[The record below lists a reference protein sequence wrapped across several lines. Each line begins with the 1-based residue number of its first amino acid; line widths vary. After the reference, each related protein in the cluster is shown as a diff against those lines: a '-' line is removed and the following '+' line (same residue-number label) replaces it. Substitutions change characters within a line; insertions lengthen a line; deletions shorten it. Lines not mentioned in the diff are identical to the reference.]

1 MDHLEAAIAEAGDA
15 EQMVPA
21 ALELLEKNRGGD
33 LALLPGG
40 EHRAA
45 VNWQYRF
52 TPPPAGWETGS
63 DQVDSGWSSG
73 PAPFGSYRG
82 DPSPRSP
89 WPQSSPD
96 VWLRVRF
103 DVAELPAG
111 PLSIRAYIDDNAEVF
126 INGVLAARGAW
137 VGTKYQQ
144 LDVSVDSAQAI
155 RPGANVLA
163 VHCTNVNGGAKI
175 DVGLYVGDNRALR
188 GRLLTAALK
197 ASPDSPALLRQ
208 RAELNVQLERWRE
221 AALDFEKRLERKAD
235 ANSIDWMQAAT
246 LHAMAVST
254 GSGSLDDY
262 RRVCNRMVER
272 FRTSQENI
280 EIERTMKSCSIL
292 SAEIDVAMLPA
303 DVVTGPLDG
312 GTLASGLVP
321 WFHVACALA
330 DYRRGEFRAA
340 EQRASTSLE
349 TAAAASGTARDVIRA
364 LAAAVRSLA
373 LSAQDR
379 HDEARI
385 DLDRAKQHLAQ
396 LVVRRPD
403 GSLVGTSLFHES
415 GALDHDRLIADM
427 LIREAEGALRK
438 SEEAPQP

>member
-1 MDHLEAAIAEAGDA
+1 ML
-15 EQMVPA
+15 PA

-33 LALLPGG
+33 QALVPGS
-40 EHRAA
+40 EHGSA

-52 TPPPAGWETGS
+52 TPPPTGWETGS

-82 DPSPRSP
+82 NLSPRSP

-111 PLSIRAYIDDNAEVF
+111 PLSIRAYVDDNAKVF

-144 LDVSVDSAQAI
+144 LDVSLDSAQAI
-155 RPGANVLA
+155 KPGANVLA

-175 DVGLYVGDNRALR
+175 DVGLYVGDNRAR
-188 GRLLTAALK
+188 RERLLTAALK
-197 ASPDSPALLRQ
+197 ASPDSSALLRQ
-208 RAELNVQLERWRE
+208 RGELNVQLERWRE
-221 AALDFEKRLERKAD
+221 AALDLEKLLERKAD
-235 ANSIDWMQAAT
+235 ASSIDWMQAAT
-246 LHAMAVST
+246 LHAMVVST
-254 GSGSLDDY
+254 GNGTLDDY
-262 RRVCNRMVER
+262 RRVCSRMIER
-272 FRTSQENI
+272 FKSSQENI
-280 EIERTMKSCSIL
+280 EIERTMKSCSL
-292 SAEIDVAMLPA
+292 LPTEIDFAMLSA
-303 DVVTGPLDG
+303 DVVTVPLDG

-330 DYRRGEFRAA
+330 DYRRGEFPAA
-340 EQRASTSLE
+340 EQRASNGLE
-349 TAAAASGTARDVIRA
+349 TAATASGTARDVIRA

-373 LSAQDR
+373 RSALDR
-379 HDEARI
+379 QDEARI
-385 DLDRAKQHLAQ
+385 DLDRAKQHLAL

-403 GSLVGTSLFHES
+403 GALVGTSLFDEN

-438 SEEAPQP
+438 SEEAPQL